1 MPDTKSP
8 KVTMSDE
15 NFPAMEGKASEN
27 PSGRRWTC
35 PDDQTIAEYIDG
47 ALRENRKAR
56 IEFHLAK
63 CAYCRHIVAD
73 VVKLIRLVNP
83 PAPDAQHVRA
93 GIDGLL
99 DALANPCRIA
109 GAIEK
114 AIVGDPVEAFTEDR
128 LAVDFDDEL

>member
-73 VVKLIRLVNP
+73 VVKLQRELELPVPPFEIARNP
-83 PAPDAQHVRA
+83 VKFAPRV
-93 GIDGLL
+93 
-99 DALANPCRIA
+99 
-109 GAIEK
+109 
-114 AIVGDPVEAFTEDR
+114 
-128 LAVDFDDEL
+128 